1 VAVDLVGSDQTLA
14 WTFDLLGRGGR
25 MITLTT
31 FEDTGLRVAPRRMV
45 FDELEVL
52 GSRYCSR
59 AEVLAAAR
67 LVRDGRIVPVVSR
80 TVPLAQ
86 VEEVHAMLRKGT
98 LLGRGAVT
106 FGS

>member
-1 VAVDLVGSDQTLA
+1 
-14 WTFDLLGRGGR
+14 
-25 MITLTT
+25 MIALTT
-31 FEDTGLRVAPRRMV
+31 FEDTELRLSPRRMV

-59 AEVLAAAR
+59 AEVLASAA

-86 VEEVHAMLRKGT
+86 VEDLHAMLRRGV

-106 FGS
+106 FGA